1 METDM
6 EKENK
11 YRGVTTLVIVLAIT
25 FFVVLETKL
34 LVGGSTNEPE
44 LGANGYVAGE
54 YIGMGTGNNGPIK
67 VKVIFSDTE
76 ILSVE
81 VIEHGET
88 VGIYEPAVEK
98 VPAAI
103 VTEQNYDVDGVSGAT
118 MTSDGIMKAVK
129 NAMEQAAK

>member
-1 METDM
+1 M
-6 EKENK
+6 EKENR
-11 YRGVTTLVIVLAIT
+11 YRGVPPLIIVLAIT

-34 LVGGSTNEPE
+34 LVGGSAAEPA

-54 YIGMGTGNNGPIK
+54 YIGSGTGNNGPIK
-67 VKVIFSDTE
+67 VKVVFSETE

-81 VIEHGET
+81 VVEHGET
-88 VGIYEPAVEK
+88 VGIFEPAAEK

-103 VTEQNYDVDGVSGAT
+103 VSRQSYEVDGVSGAT

>member
-1 METDM
+1 M

-34 LVGGSTNEPE
+34 LVGGSAAEPA

-54 YIGMGTGNNGPIK
+54 YIGSGTGNNGPIK
-67 VKVIFSDTE
+67 VKVVFSETE

-81 VIEHGET
+81 VVEHGET
-88 VGIYEPAVEK
+88 VGIFEPAVEK

-103 VTEQNYDVDGVSGAT
+103 VTEQKYEVDGVSGAT

>member
-1 METDM
+1 M

-11 YRGVTTLVIVLAIT
+11 YRGVTTLIIVLAIT

-34 LVGGSTNEPE
+34 LVGGSAAEPA

-54 YIGMGTGNNGPIK
+54 YIGTGTGNNGPIK
-67 VKVIFSDTE
+67 VKVTFSDTE

-88 VGIYEPAVEK
+88 VGIYEPAVEQ

-103 VTEQNYDVDGVSGAT
+103 VSAQDYEVDGVSGAT

-129 NAMEQAAK
+129 DAMEQAAK